1 MRTRHLTVIG
11 LLAPL
16 LAVGLITG
24 CGQGSGTPS
33 AEEGRSSIVS
43 SSPGPSG
50 SAGPALPAP
59 SDPSPPSSSAGPE
72 PTGEITISGRVEAG
86 VEANCLILRTSDKTY
101 QLMGG
106 DKNVVKAGNNVVVR
120 GHIVKGVMSYCMQ
133 GEPFQVAEAHLS

>member
-1 MRTRHLTVIG
+1 MRTRHLTVVG

-16 LAVGLITG
+16 LAAGLITG

-33 AEEGRSSIVS
+33 VEGSSIVS

-50 SAGPALPAP
+50 SGGAALPAP

-72 PTGEITISGRVEAG
+72 PTGEITISGQVEAG
-86 VEANCLILRTSDKTY
+86 VEASCLILRTGGKTY

-106 DKNVVKAGNNVVVR
+106 DKNVVKAGNNVVAR
-120 GHIVKGVMSYCMQ
+120 GHIAKGVMSYCMQ
-133 GEPFQVAEAHLS
+133 GEPFQVTEAHLS